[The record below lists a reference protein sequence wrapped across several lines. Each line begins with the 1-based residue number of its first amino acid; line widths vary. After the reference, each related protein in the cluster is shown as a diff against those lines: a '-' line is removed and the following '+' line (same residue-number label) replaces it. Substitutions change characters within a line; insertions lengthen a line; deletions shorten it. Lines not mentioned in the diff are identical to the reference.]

1 MNDGNVKIWL
11 WSTLAAYWRV
21 KSHITNNKTSIKHGY
36 YFFLKRL
43 FLTFAEAESNC
54 NEDVM
59 QCIVKFENYLQQID
73 VSAEPYADIDLEQV
87 QLDVDIS
94 ADTGLI

>member
-1 MNDGNVKIWL
+1 
-11 WSTLAAYWRV
+11 
-21 KSHITNNKTSIKHGY
+21 
-36 YFFLKRL
+36 
-43 FLTFAEAESNC
+43 
-54 NEDVM
+54 M